1 MDSRT
6 QPPEMGIREERRF
19 KSDRRQSWSADE
31 LYNRLRAK
39 REEIESERRHGGR
52 RASDLQPAPS
62 RNHTA

>member
-31 LYNRLRAK
+31 LYNRLSAK
-39 REEIESERRHGGR
+39 REDG
-52 RASDLQPAPS
+52 
-62 RNHTA
+62 